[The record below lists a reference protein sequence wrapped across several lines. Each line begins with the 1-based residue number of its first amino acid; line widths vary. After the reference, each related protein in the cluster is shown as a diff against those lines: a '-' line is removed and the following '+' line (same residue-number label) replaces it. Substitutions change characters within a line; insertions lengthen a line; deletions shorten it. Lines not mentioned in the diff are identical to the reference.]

1 MGLIIHNEKI
11 DESVASKLID
21 ICPFKALSYD
31 GGKLSVN
38 AACKACKLCVKK
50 GPAGAITWEDE
61 EKKETIDKSLW
72 RGVCVFCEISEGKIH
87 PVTLEL
93 LGKARELADSISH
106 PVYGI
111 LIGKDVKD
119 HAAEL
124 CHYGADKIFVYD
136 DAAFEQFRISPYT
149 AAFSDFIQKI
159 KPSSILVGATNM
171 GRSLAPRVA
180 ARCGAGLTADCTVLK
195 MKENTDLVQ
204 IRPAFGGNI
213 MAQIVTPNAR
223 PQFCTVRYKIFS
235 APVRSDI
242 SSGEVVMMDVTDD
255 MKRSGTQILSV
266 TEKPREVDISDAD
279 VIVAC
284 GRGFAKEADLEMARE
299 LAELLGGQLAGTR
312 PLIEA
317 GWLSPKRQI
326 GLSGR
331 TVKPKIIICLGIS
344 GSVQFAAGMKGA
356 DLIVA
361 VNKAADASIFDICH
375 VGLVGDIYEIVPQL
389 IEKIKGGKANV

>member
-1 MGLIIHNEKI
+1 MGLVIHNEKI
-11 DESVASKLID
+11 DSSTAAKLVD
-21 ICPFKALSYD
+21 ICPFKALAYENE
-31 GGKLSVN
+31 KLSVN

-72 RGVCVFCEISEGKIH
+72 RGVCVFCEISDEKIH

-111 LIGKDVKD
+111 LIGSNIEKY
-119 HAAEL
+119 AQEL
-124 CHYGADKIFVYD
+124 THYGADKIYTYD
-136 DAAFEQFRISPYT
+136 DPAFAEFRISPYT
-149 AAFSDFIQKI
+149 AAFYDFIERI

-180 ARCGAGLTADCTVLK
+180 ARCSAGLTADCTVLK

-223 PQFCTVRYKIFS
+223 PQFCTVRYKIFK
-235 APVRSDI
+235 APCRSEE
-242 SSGEVVMMDVTDD
+242 SCGEIVKMDVADN
-255 MKRSGTQILSV
+255 MKKSDTQILST
-266 TEKPREVDISDAD
+266 TEKPREIDISDAD

-284 GRGFAKEADLEMARE
+284 GRGFSKESDLEMARE
-299 LAELLGGQLAGTR
+299 LSELLGGQLAGTR
-312 PLIEA
+312 PLVEA

-344 GSVQFAAGMKGA
+344 GSVQFAAGMKGS

>member
-11 DESVASKLID
+11 DGSVAAKLID
-21 ICPFKALSYD
+21 ICPFKALSFEN
-31 GGKLSVN
+31 GKLSVN

-61 EKKETIDKSLW
+61 EKKETVDKSLW
-72 RGVCVFCEISEGKIH
+72 RGVCVFCEISDGKIH

-111 LIGKDVKD
+111 LIGKNVKD

-149 AAFSDFIQKI
+149 AAFYDFIERI

-242 SSGEVVMMDVTDD
+242 SSGEVVKMDITDD
-255 MKRSGTQILSV
+255 MRRSGTEILSV
-266 TEKPREVDISDAD
+266 TEKPREIDISDAD

>member
-1 MGLIIHNEKI
+1 
-11 DESVASKLID
+11 
-21 ICPFKALSYD
+21 
-31 GGKLSVN
+31 
-38 AACKACKLCVKK
+38 
-50 GPAGAITWEDE
+50 
-61 EKKETIDKSLW
+61 
-72 RGVCVFCEISEGKIH
+72 
-87 PVTLEL
+87 
-93 LGKARELADSISH
+93 
-106 PVYGI
+106 
-111 LIGKDVKD
+111 
-119 HAAEL
+119 
-124 CHYGADKIFVYD
+124 
-136 DAAFEQFRISPYT
+136 
-149 AAFSDFIQKI
+149 
-159 KPSSILVGATNM
+159 M

-242 SSGEVVMMDVTDD
+242 SSGEVIMMDVTDD

>member
-11 DESVASKLID
+11 DSSVASKLID

-31 GGKLSVN
+31 DGKLSVN

-149 AAFSDFIQKI
+149 AAFYDFIQKI